1 MDFTSYTITPN
12 LEAFIQRYPQLVEE
26 AIASANQQIRNA
38 QTRVNASK
46 ARMIK
51 ARIQPD
57 FDATPDKMSKEQ
69 LAYHKN
75 CVEHAEAINKHRDI
89 HNWAPKYLKFLLAPE
104 NEYIRHDLDQEY
116 AEWTCLEDAIYN
128 INEVYLE
135 YLLGNIEY
143 PCNCGASS
151 DNYLHGLY
159 FGTYPSRHI
168 YIDYKGTCSHGTKMT
183 LVGKDYLLNQ
193 LDFIGTKN
201 VDILQLEVF

>member
-1 MDFTSYTITPN
+1 MDFTNSITPN
-12 LEAFIQRYPQLVEE
+12 LEAFINRYPQLVEE

-38 QTRVNASK
+38 KTRVNSSK

-57 FDATPDKMSKEQ
+57 FDATPEKMSKEQ

-75 CVEHAEAINKHRDI
+75 CVEHAEAINRHRDI
-89 HNWAPKYLKFLLAPE
+89 HNWAPKYLKFLMAPE
-104 NEYIRHDLDQEY
+104 NDYIRHDLDKEY

-135 YLLGNIEY
+135 YLMENIEY
-143 PCNCGASS
+143 PCNCSAGS
-151 DNYLHGLY
+151 DNYQYGLY
-159 FGTYPSRHI
+159 FGTIPSRHI
-168 YIDYKGTCSHGTKMT
+168 YIDSKGKCSHGTNMT
-183 LVGKDYLLNQ
+183 LGDKDYLLNQ

>member
-1 MDFTSYTITPN
+1 MDFTTYTITPN

-26 AIASANQQIRNA
+26 ATSSAAQQIRNA

-46 ARMIK
+46 ARLIK

-57 FDATPDKMSKEQ
+57 FNAKPEKMSKEQ

-75 CVEHAEAINKHRDI
+75 CLEHAEAINRHRDI

-104 NEYIRHDLDQEY
+104 NDYIRHDLDQEY
-116 AEWTCLEDAIYN
+116 AEWTTFEDVVYN

-135 YLLGNIEY
+135 YLLENIEY

-151 DNYLHGLY
+151 DNYQYGLY
-159 FGTYPSRHI
+159 FSTIPSRHI
-168 YIDYKGTCSHGTKMT
+168 YIDSKGKCSHGTKMT
-183 LVGKDYLLNQ
+183 LVDKDCLLNQ
-193 LDFIGTKN
+193 LDFIGN
-201 VDILQLEVF
+201 PNLDSLNLEVF